1 VGYLPLL
8 GSRWAEREQGGDWRS
23 ALPYTNRFVIENT
36 ESRSQFQNKE
46 NAMRLLKS
54 HLYELEL
61 RKRQEGQAKIEGK
74 KMKIE
79 WGSQIRNYV
88 LHPYKLVKDLR
99 SNYETSDTTSILDG
113 DLNDCIKSYLMQFGE
128 E

>member
-1 VGYLPLL
+1 
-8 GSRWAEREQGGDWRS
+8 
-23 ALPYTNRFVIENT
+23 
-36 ESRSQFQNKE
+36 

-61 RKRQEGQAKIEGK
+61 RKRQEVQAEIEGK

-113 DLNDCIKSYLMQFGE
+113 DLNDCIKSYLMQFGAE
-128 E
+128 